1 MKRFLITLGIVA
13 VLVGLLFIP
22 GIDDYKEL
30 PVILLVLV
38 ITGSVADLFIKR
50 GAGGQ

>member
-1 MKRFLITLGIVA
+1 MKRFLITLGILAILVA
-13 VLVGLLFIP
+13 SLFLP

-30 PVILLVLV
+30 PVILIALV
-38 ITGSVADLFIKR
+38 ITGYLADLSR